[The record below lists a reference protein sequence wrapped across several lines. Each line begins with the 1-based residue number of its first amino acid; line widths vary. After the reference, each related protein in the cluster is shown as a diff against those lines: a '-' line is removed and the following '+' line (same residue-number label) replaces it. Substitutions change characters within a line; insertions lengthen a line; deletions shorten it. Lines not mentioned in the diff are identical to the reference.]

1 VALEAHPGAGGE
13 DSPPAAPAFDGYTWI
28 NDPYTW
34 SHAMR
39 TNIEIDDDLMREA
52 MRATGERTKRAVVER
67 GLRLLV
73 QIRGQARIRR
83 LRGKVTWRGDLDDSR
98 RTRDAVSR

>member
-1 VALEAHPGAGGE
+1 
-13 DSPPAAPAFDGYTWI
+13 
-28 NDPYTW
+28 
-34 SHAMR
+34 MR

-73 QIRGQARIRR
+73 QTRRQSRIRR
-83 LRGKVTWRGDLDDSR
+83 LRGQVTWRGNLDDSR
-98 RTRDAVSR
+98 RARDVTR